1 MSYPAAI
8 FSPSS
13 WEGDRLKPFTVAR
26 WPWRDAPF
34 SSGQGKPYIREN
46 ANVSKTVESLSWPL
60 KNQSRTTHRTLSY
73 CYCCWFFFS
82 FRFSFFLKNNSN
94 DKNNDK
100 NIFLMSHCEI
110 KFSNHSSIQRGPEE
124 LKVKTSKQ
132 LKVREDV
139 HDKVWRLASASDWW
153 RGWREILL
161 NQSHSEAKRGQY
173 NTGILSILEWK

>member
-1 MSYPAAI
+1 MDLIHGPLTFIRYISKHLFKENQRVRFPYEDNVTCKLLAYVWGLVSYPAAI
-8 FSPSS
+8 FSPFS

-26 WPWRDAPF
+26 WPWRDAPS

-100 NIFLMSHCEI
+100 NIFLMSHCKT
-110 KFSNHSSIQRGPEE
+110 KFSNHSSIQRGP
-124 LKVKTSKQ
+124 
-132 LKVREDV
+132 
-139 HDKVWRLASASDWW
+139 
-153 RGWREILL
+153 
-161 NQSHSEAKRGQY
+161 
-173 NTGILSILEWK
+173 